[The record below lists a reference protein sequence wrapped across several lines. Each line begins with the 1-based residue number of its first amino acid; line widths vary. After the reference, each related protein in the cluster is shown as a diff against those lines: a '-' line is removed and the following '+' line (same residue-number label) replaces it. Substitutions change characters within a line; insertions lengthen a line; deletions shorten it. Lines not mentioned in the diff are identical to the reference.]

1 MPIKRLPSEITNEGS
16 LSPAP
21 NVVSKPTFILM
32 TRLAFAEVINCWLDQ
47 GNNHQAIEGFR
58 SAEEGEKSGREGMVV
73 MDEGSSTCKFN
84 GSEVPIEHDLSN
96 EG

>member
-32 TRLAFAEVINCWLDQ
+32 KSLALAGDCRLDE
-47 GNNHQAIEGFR
+47 GNNHQAILAFR

-84 GSEVPIEHDLSN
+84 GSEIPIE
-96 EG
+96 